1 MCKTADADELPDE
14 LSNMLHH
21 MYRLGELRRRRW
33 ERNQQHL
40 TDRDFT
46 ARVKQVPDA
55 LGALWIRT
63 YDTHEI
69 MTVSKLKDIH
79 TNFFTEM
86 YRILVWMCIADM
98 PFIKKPNDIDR
109 FIDYQSNLE
118 NQPVLD
124 TLRTAFD
131 SLAALP

>member
-1 MCKTADADELPDE
+1 
-14 LSNMLHH
+14 
-21 MYRLGELRRRRW
+21 
-33 ERNQQHL
+33 L

-46 ARVKQVPDA
+46 ARVKQVPGA

-86 YRILVWMCIADM
+86 YGILVWMCIADM